1 MHVTILVPG
10 CGFPSTVVGPVEV
23 FSNTGLIWNTLMGEH
38 SEKAFVVETASNDG
52 SPVVYEGGVTITPDK
67 SVSQVQDT
75 DLVFATTIGLDFD
88 NVLAANQ
95 GMLRLIRRE
104 AKRGTMIAGVCS
116 GVSMLAEA
124 GVLAGRPATTHWA
137 LVDQFRLRYPDV
149 DWQPDRFITESE
161 NIYCGGG
168 VYAAL
173 DLCLHLVE
181 RMAGYEA
188 ARQCGRALLIDSP
201 RTWQASFAV
210 PKLKQPHRDDRI
222 RQAQEQL
229 HQTFA
234 QPVTVEKLA
243 GDNGMSTRNFT
254 RRFKQATG
262 DSPLEYLHKLRIDF
276 AKHLLESD
284 FKSVQEVCFEVGY
297 EDQPHFRKLFKR
309 HTGLSPTEYK
319 TRFARSRVCSTKE
332 AVRIA

>member
-1 MHVTILVPG
+1 MRVTILVPG

-23 FSNTGLIWNTLMGEH
+23 FSNTGLIWNALMGEH
-38 SEKAFVVETASNDG
+38 SDTPFVVETASNDG

-67 SVSQVQDT
+67 SVSQVTET
-75 DLVFATTIGLDFD
+75 DLVFATTIGLDVD
-88 NVLAANQ
+88 RVLAANPA
-95 GMLRLIRRE
+95 MPELIKRE
-104 AKRGTMIAGVCS
+104 AERGTMIAGVCS

-124 GVLAGRPATTHWA
+124 GVLDGRPATTHWA
-137 LVDQFRLRYPDV
+137 LVDRFRQRYPNV
-149 DWQPDRFITESE
+149 EWQPDRFITESE
-161 NIYCGGG
+161 NIFCGGG

-181 RMAGYEA
+181 RMAGYDA

-210 PKLKQPHRDDRI
+210 PKLKQPHHDRRI
-222 RQAQEQL
+222 RHAQERIHQNFSEPFSVEQL
-229 HQTFA
+229 A
-234 QPVTVEKLA
+234 Q
-243 GDNGMSTRNFT
+243 DSGMSTRNFT
-254 RRFKQATG
+254 RRFKLATG
-262 DSPLEYLHKLRIDF
+262 DSPLEYLHKLRIDC

-319 TRFARSRVCSTKE
+319 SRFARTGASTPGE
-332 AVRIA
+332 AVHNA

>member
-1 MHVTILVPG
+1 
-10 CGFPSTVVGPVEV
+10 
-23 FSNTGLIWNTLMGEH
+23 
-38 SEKAFVVETASNDG
+38 
-52 SPVVYEGGVTITPDK
+52 VTITPDK
-67 SVSQVQDT
+67 SVSQVRAT

-88 NVLAANQ
+88 SVLAANPA
-95 GMLRLIRRE
+95 MLRLIRRE
-104 AKRGTMIAGVCS
+104 ARRGTMIAGVCS

-124 GVLAGRPATTHWA
+124 GVLEGRPATTHWA
-137 LVDQFRLRYPDV
+137 LVDTFRQRYPNV
-149 DWQPDRFITESE
+149 AWQPERFITESE
-161 NIYCGGG
+161 NIFCGGG

-188 ARQCGRALLIDSP
+188 ARQCGRALLIDAP

-210 PKLKQPHRDDRI
+210 PKLKQPHHDSRI
-222 RQAQEQL
+222 LQAQERL
-229 HQTFA
+229 HQTFSEPVSVEQMA
-234 QPVTVEKLA
+234 Q
-243 GDNGMSTRNFT
+243 DSGMSTRNFT
-254 RRFKQATG
+254 RRFKLATG
-262 DSPLEYLHKLRIDF
+262 DSPLEYLHKLRMDC

-319 TRFARSRVCSTKE
+319 ARFVRTRTCSPGA
-332 AVRIA
+332 AVRNA

>member
-1 MHVTILVPG
+1 MRVTILVPG
-10 CGFPSTVVGPVEV
+10 CGFSSTVVGPVEV

-38 SEKAFVVETASNDG
+38 SDAPFVVEPASNDG
-52 SPVVYEGGVTITPDK
+52 APVVYEAGVTITPDK
-67 SVSQVQDT
+67 SVSQVRDT
-75 DLVFATTIGLDFD
+75 DLVFATTIGLDFEK
-88 NVLAANQ
+88 VMAANP

-116 GVSMLAEA
+116 GVAMLAEA
-124 GVLAGRPATTHWA
+124 GVLEGRPATTHWA
-137 LVDQFRLRYPDV
+137 LVDRFRRRYPNIF
-149 DWQPDRFITESE
+149 WQPDQFITESD
-161 NIYCGGG
+161 NIFCGGG

-210 PKLKQPHRDDRI
+210 PKLNQPHRDDRI
-222 RQAQEQL
+222 RRAQEQL
-229 HQTFA
+229 HQTFSEPCNVENLA
-234 QPVTVEKLA
+234 Q
-243 GDNGMSTRNFT
+243 DCGMSTRNFS

-262 DSPLEYLHKLRIDF
+262 DSPLEYLHKLRIDC

-319 TRFARSRVCSTKE
+319 ARFARNRMCSTKE
-332 AVRIA
+332 TVLNA

>member
-1 MHVTILVPG
+1 MHITVLVPG

-23 FSNTGLIWNTLMGEH
+23 FSNTGLIWNALMDER
-38 SEKAFVVETASNDG
+38 SDAPFVVETASHDG

-67 SVSQVQDT
+67 SVPQVHET
-75 DLVFATTIGLDFD
+75 DLVFATTIGLDFER
-88 NVLAANQ
+88 VMAANP
-95 GMLRLIRRE
+95 GMIELIRRE

-116 GVSMLAEA
+116 GVAMLAEA
-124 GVLAGRPATTHWA
+124 GVLEGRPATTHWA
-137 LVDQFRLRYPDV
+137 LVDRFRQRYPNIH
-149 DWQPDRFITESE
+149 WRPDQFITESE
-161 NIYCGGG
+161 NIFCGGG

-210 PKLKQPHRDDRI
+210 PRLNQPHRDERI
-222 RQAQEQL
+222 QKAQERL
-229 HQTFA
+229 HQTFSETL
-234 QPVTVEKLA
+234 TVEQLA
-243 GDNGMSTRNFT
+243 QDSGMSTRNFS
-254 RRFKQATG
+254 RRFKHATG
-262 DSPLEYLHKLRIDF
+262 DSPLEYLHKLRIDC

-284 FKSVQEVCFEVGY
+284 FKTVQEVCFEVGY

-319 TRFARSRVCSTKE
+319 ARFSRDRRCTVDE
-332 AVRIA
+332 VVRTA

>member
-1 MHVTILVPG
+1 MHITVLVPG
-10 CGFPSTVVGPVEV
+10 GGFPSTVVGPVEV

-38 SEKAFVVETASNDG
+38 SDTPFVVETASQDG
-52 SPVVYEGGVTITPDK
+52 EPVVYEGGVTITPDK
-67 SVSQVQDT
+67 SVSQVRNT
-75 DLVFATTIGLDFD
+75 DLVFATTIGLDFEG
-88 NVLAANQ
+88 VIAANP
-95 GMLRLIRRE
+95 GMLKLIRRE

-116 GVSMLAEA
+116 GVAMLAKA
-124 GVLAGRPATTHWA
+124 GVLEGRPATTHWA
-137 LVDQFRLRYPDV
+137 LADRLRKLYPNTHWRSD
-149 DWQPDRFITESE
+149 QFITESE
-161 NIYCGGG
+161 NIFCGGG

-181 RMAGYEA
+181 RMVGYEA

-222 RQAQEQL
+222 RTVQERL
-229 HQTFA
+229 HQSFSESL
-234 QPVTVEKLA
+234 TVEELA
-243 GDNGMSTRNFT
+243 LDSGMSTRNFT

-262 DSPLEYLHKLRIDF
+262 DSPLEYLHKLRIDC

-284 FKSVQEVCFEVGY
+284 FKSVQQVCFEVGY

-319 TRFARSRVCSTKE
+319 SRFARNSVQSGKE
-332 AVRIA
+332 AVHIA